1 MISSVQTSTHQRNI
15 ADKTVSKSVTPG
27 RQLAALGYMS
37 RGAGE
42 GSRDPERMRHARE
55 RHPAWVCHT
64 LVPLELSLMDNPE
77 QG

>member
-1 MISSVQTSTHQRNI
+1 MGQSTYSQGP
-15 ADKTVSKSVTPG
+15 SE
-27 RQLAALGYMS
+27 MS